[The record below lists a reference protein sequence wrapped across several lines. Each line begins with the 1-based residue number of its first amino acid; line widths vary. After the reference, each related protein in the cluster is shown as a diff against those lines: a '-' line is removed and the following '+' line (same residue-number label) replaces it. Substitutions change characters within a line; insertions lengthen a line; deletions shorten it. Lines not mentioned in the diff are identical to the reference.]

1 MAKKKKSGLHIGNY
15 VIRPLGLVI
24 IGILLVA
31 LIVVGTLII
40 LQSVGAIGPI
50 GSLIGGQ
57 STPEPTRAV
66 VQLTPNPEMDATPTP
81 SPSPSPTPS
90 PTPELRSAT
99 IRSLG
104 EIMVQQDVLNAA
116 RTETSYDF
124 TPMFEY
130 ISDVIGDADWTVADV
145 EGPMDNRP
153 DSAYSGSNPYNTPPQ
168 IILALKNAGVDM
180 LTLAN
185 AHSLDRYFEGLQQ
198 TIANCEEVPI
208 EYIGA
213 FSSQEAFE
221 TAKVIDING
230 INVGFLNYTT
240 TLGGMQEQSQSEAME
255 YGVATNRNTNI
266 TEDVQRAKEAGA
278 DVVVAYVTWG
288 EQGVRSLSADE
299 VNMATSMSAA
309 GVDVII
315 GYHPHTV
322 ISPRWV
328 EGTMADGTTNRTLC
342 LGATGNF
349 LSNVRDRYF
358 CGGVIFEFTIE
369 ETAPDTF
376 EIVDPVYIPT
386 YVWRYDAEDGEGY
399 EYRVLAAGEWLETRP
414 DGMSDDEYRHLQTT
428 FTDVQEAM
436 SQGSVNAT
444 VSAN

>member
-1 MAKKKKSGLHIGNY
+1 
-15 VIRPLGLVI
+15 
-24 IGILLVA
+24 
-31 LIVVGTLII
+31 
-40 LQSVGAIGPI
+40 
-50 GSLIGGQ
+50 
-57 STPEPTRAV
+57 
-66 VQLTPNPEMDATPTP
+66 
-81 SPSPSPTPS
+81 
-90 PTPELRSAT
+90 
-99 IRSLG
+99 
-104 EIMVQQDVLNAA
+104 
-116 RTETSYDF
+116 
-124 TPMFEY
+124 
-130 ISDVIGDADWTVADV
+130 
-145 EGPMDNRP
+145 MDNRP

-386 YVWRYDAEDGEGY
+386 YVWRYDAEDGEVY